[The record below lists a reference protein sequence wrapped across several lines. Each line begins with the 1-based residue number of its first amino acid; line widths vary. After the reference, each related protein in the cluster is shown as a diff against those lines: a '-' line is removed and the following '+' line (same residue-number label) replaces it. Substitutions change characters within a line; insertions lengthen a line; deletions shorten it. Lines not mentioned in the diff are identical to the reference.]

1 MGGYI
6 GASAGNLA
14 NAAERKQTYT
24 ITTATTSL
32 TNLAYTPTKVHVFHN
47 GVRLV
52 DGTDYTATNGTSIT
66 LTNAAQNGDE
76 VVVISYP
83 SFQTSDTVSAANGG
97 TFAGNV
103 TMSSDL
109 NVDTIKNTSGTAAM
123 SIDSSGIV
131 NLSNTVMYDT
141 YRLTSDFTSDGTMT
155 AWEKPDD
162 PLCVSVGDSMSVS
175 SGIFTFPRTGVY
187 RVAFYAMIDSAAAD
201 SLTAV
206 ELQGTVNNSSYD
218 LIVYVREGGSTDVD
232 YGTLY
237 GEAVININDV
247 SNRKVRLAASS
258 VGTGSIVNGHT
269 DESQTYISF
278 QYLAPAQ

>member
-14 NAAERKQTYT
+14 NAAERKQTYS

-32 TNLAYTPTKVHVFHN
+32 TGLAYTPTKVHVFHN